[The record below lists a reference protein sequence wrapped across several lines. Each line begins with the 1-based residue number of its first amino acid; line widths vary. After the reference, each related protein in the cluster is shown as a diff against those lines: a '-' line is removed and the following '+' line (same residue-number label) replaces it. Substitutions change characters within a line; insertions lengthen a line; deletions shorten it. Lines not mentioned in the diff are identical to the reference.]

1 MTSQVLGM
9 VLGIVVLFVAV
20 IGSIVC
26 RYHEKKDY
34 NNGVCSCGKGWFE
47 HRDMDSQGG
56 SMWVCNACD
65 KTIWTSWI

>member
-1 MTSQVLGM
+1 MSAEILYLIPGV
-9 VLGIVVLFVAV
+9 IILFIMITGV
-20 IGSIVC
+20 IIL
-26 RYHEKKDY
+26 RFQEKKIY